1 MKPELKIANV
11 DGKKALVVNGR
22 SLLNKQQVTEQIA
35 ALNERM
41 TKQLPAAKAKLRP
54 IAPKYSPMTVMSI
67 RNWSAAIRRLIK
79 VATAHRNQNT
89 VAALRM
95 PRILAMMNTGRRT
108 GFDSSSRAV
117 PLSISRE
124 MA

>member
-41 TKQLPAAKAKLRP
+41 TKQLPAAKAKLNAKDLLAQAEANIDRQ
-54 IAPKYSPMTVMSI
+54 IAQ
-67 RNWSAAIRRLIK
+67 AAEVKTQLE
-79 VATAHRNQNT
+79 
-89 VAALRM
+89 
-95 PRILAMMNTGRRT
+95 
-108 GFDSSSRAV
+108 AV
-117 PLSISRE
+117 VKDLD
-124 MA
+124 